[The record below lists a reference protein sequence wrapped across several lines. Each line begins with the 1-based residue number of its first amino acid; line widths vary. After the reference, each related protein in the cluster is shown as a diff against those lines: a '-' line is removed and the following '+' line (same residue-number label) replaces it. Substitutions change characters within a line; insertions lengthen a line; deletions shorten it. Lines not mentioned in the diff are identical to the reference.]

1 MASGWTTVNRPMPAK
16 DRDHDAAK
24 SALIK
29 DGWTI
34 ESEQVGLTIGER
46 NLWIDIQAIK
56 SENSQLVVLIEVK
69 ELAAVNS
76 PIEAFAKALG
86 KFELYRLA
94 LLHVGN
100 DLPLFMAVSVQSFE
114 GILSE
119 PLGQLVLKHIHIPLI
134 VFNQEREEIV
144 QWIP

>member
-1 MASGWTTVNRPMPAK
+1 MPAQ
-16 DRDHDAAK
+16 DRDHNAAK

-34 ESEQVGLTIGER
+34 ESEQVGLSIGER
-46 NLWIDIQAIK
+46 NLWIDIQAVRN
-56 SENSQLVVLIEVK
+56 ENPQLIILIEVK
-69 ELAAVNS
+69 ELAAVKS
-76 PIEAFAKALG
+76 PIEALAKALG

-94 LLHVGN
+94 LQHIGN
-100 DLPLFMAVSVQSFE
+100 DTPLFMAVSVQSFE

-119 PLGQLVLKHIHIPLI
+119 TIGQLVLNHIHISLI